1 MFEDWSLP
9 LRFLVAFL
17 IVLALIG
24 ATAWVVRR
32 FGADRLGASAARGRQ
47 PRLAVID
54 AAAVDGRRRLVL
66 IRRDN
71 VEHLLMIGGPTD
83 VVVELNIVRA
93 GAATRE
99 AVPREA
105 PARVPAAEPMTR
117 AAPASDA
124 GMWPLPP
131 EPAPPPPRQRIPV
144 AEEPTGWQAEPEL
157 PPLPPRRAARPVDPL
172 AGLAAELSRAPEVSR
187 APAPEVGAPAPR
199 ERDAARTREPQPVPS
214 ITDPQ
219 YAAAADQ
226 NLAEMARHLEA
237 ALRRPAGKA
246 GDVRAPADAD
256 AEPESPPEP
265 RLELK
270 PEPRPTRMEPGRA
283 EPTRGEP
290 QPKAQKSVYESLEQ
304 EMASLLGRPNNK
316 T

>member
-83 VVVELNIVRA
+83 VVVELNIVR
-93 GAATRE
+93 GATAARE

-105 PARVPAAEPMTR
+105 PGRAPEPAPR
-117 AAPASDA
+117 AAAASDT
-124 GMWPLPP
+124 GMWPLQP
-131 EPAPPPPRQRIPV
+131 EPALPTPRQRMPMP
-144 AEEPTGWQAEPEL
+144 EESTGWQAEPEP
-157 PPLPPRRAARPVDPL
+157 PPLPLPLSQRRSARQADPL
-172 AGLAAELSRAPEVSR
+172 AGLAAELSRTPELSR
-187 APAPEVGAPAPR
+187 PTTLEPIAPAPR
-199 ERDAARTREPQPVPS
+199 EREPARSREPQPAPS

-219 YAAAADQ
+219 YAANADQ

-237 ALRRPAGKA
+237 ALRRPPGKG
-246 GDVRAPADAD
+246 GDVRPEAKAPG
-256 AEPESPPEP
+256 EPEAESDGTESQPQA
-265 RLELK
+265 K
-270 PEPRPTRMEPGRA
+270 PGRA
-283 EPTRGEP
+283 EPKP
-290 QPKAQKSVYESLEQ
+290 QPKAQKSVYDSLEQ
-304 EMASLLGRPNNK
+304 EMASLLGRPNSK

>member
-32 FGADRLGASAARGRQ
+32 FGADRLGAAAARGRQ

-54 AAAVDGRRRLVL
+54 ATAVDGRRRLVL

-83 VVVELNIVRA
+83 LVVELNIVR
-93 GAATRE
+93 GATAARE

-105 PARVPAAEPMTR
+105 PGRAPAIEPAPRPAA
-117 AAPASDA
+117 ASEN
-124 GMWPLPP
+124 GMWPLQP
-131 EPAPPPPRQRIPV
+131 EPALPAARQRMPMP
-144 AEEPTGWQAEPEL
+144 EETTGWPSEPE
-157 PPLPPRRAARPVDPL
+157 PLPLPLPLRRSARQVDPL
-172 AGLAAELSRAPEVSR
+172 AGLAAELSRAPDLSR
-187 APAPEVGAPAPR
+187 PTEPSAPAPR
-199 ERDAARTREPQPVPS
+199 EREPARSREPQPPS

-219 YAAAADQ
+219 YAANADQ
-226 NLAEMARHLEA
+226 NLADMARHLEA
-237 ALRRPAGKA
+237 ALRRPVGK
-246 GDVRAPADAD
+246 GDVRPEARAP
-256 AEPESPPEP
+256 AEPE
-265 RLELK
+265 
-270 PEPRPTRMEPGRA
+270 A
-283 EPTRGEP
+283 ESGGTEP
-290 QPKAQKSVYESLEQ
+290 QPLAKPARLEPKPQPKEQKSVYESLEQ
-304 EMASLLGRPNNK
+304 EMASLLGRPNKK